1 MRAANFVGAFGP
13 HLMEG
18 KGKDLSAL
26 QAWAATESA
35 ELAARF
41 VSVVGAQTE
50 TLRAE
55 LQETLGWN
63 EALRAELQ
71 ETRERLEA
79 AELELAQASN
89 QFERTLDEL
98 RDEHA
103 STIREQALSCIT
115 LPLDELLTVFTALE
129 RSATMAE
136 ALTALFDGLVREFS
150 RVALFAVRAGRLEGV
165 QQAGFEFQ
173 HDISK
178 VVIPLSTDSLLGR
191 SVTSNR
197 IEAALSGVVKGPTGM
212 PFGGEPGC
220 AVALPIALGSNVV
233 AVMYADDSDRLE
245 FASTAPQALIK
256 FAELLLMHATLVL
269 FRISAEQR
277 ALRRD
282 PA

>member
-1 MRAANFVGAFGP
+1 MDSP
-13 HLMEG
+13 
-18 KGKDLSAL
+18 KKDLSAL
-26 QAWAATESA
+26 QAWAETESA

-41 VSVVGAQTE
+41 VGVVGAQTE
-50 TLRAE
+50 SMRTELLETRA
-55 LQETLGWN
+55 WN

-71 ETRERLEA
+71 EARERVET
-79 AELELAQASN
+79 AEVELSHRSA

-98 RDEHA
+98 RHEHA

-115 LPLDELLTVFTALE
+115 LPLDELLTVFNALE
-129 RSATMAE
+129 RSTTLAE

-165 QQAGFEFQ
+165 QQSGFEFEQ
-173 HDISK
+173 DISK

-191 SVTSNR
+191 AVSSSR
-197 IEAALSGVVKGPTGM
+197 IEGSLAGVGRVSTGM

-220 AVALPIALGSNVV
+220 AVALPISIQGVV
-233 AVMYADDSDRLE
+233 AAVIYADDSDRLE
-245 FASTAPQALIK
+245 FASTAPQALVK

-277 ALRRD
+277 VLRRD
-282 PA
+282 SA

>member
-1 MRAANFVGAFGP
+1 MDV
-13 HLMEG
+13 

-41 VSVVGAQTE
+41 VGVVGAQTE
-50 TLRAE
+50 SLRAE
-55 LQETLGWN
+55 LQDARAWN

-71 ETRERLEA
+71 EARERVEA
-79 AELELAQASN
+79 AELELSEASTH
-89 QFERTLDEL
+89 FERTLEEL

-115 LPLDELLTVFTALE
+115 LPLDELLTVFNALE
-129 RSATMAE
+129 RSTTMAE
-136 ALTALFDGLVREFS
+136 ALTALFDGLGREFS

-165 QQAGFEFQ
+165 QQTGFDFDQ
-173 HDISK
+173 DISK
-178 VVIPLSTDSLLGR
+178 VAIPMSSDSLLGR
-191 SVTSNR
+191 AVTSGR
-197 IEAALSGVVKGPTGM
+197 IEGALAGITSGATGI

-220 AVALPIALGSNVV
+220 AVALPVFIAGGVV

-245 FASTAPQALIK
+245 FASTAPQALVK
-256 FAELLLMHATLVL
+256 YAELLLMHATLVL

-277 ALRRD
+277 SLRRD
-282 PA
+282 LA

>member
-1 MRAANFVGAFGP
+1 MDW
-13 HLMEG
+13 

-35 ELAARF
+35 ELANRF
-41 VSVVGAQTE
+41 VGVVGAQTE
-50 TLRAE
+50 ALRAD
-55 LQETLGWN
+55 LQEAQIWN

-79 AELELAQASN
+79 TEVELAQTSN

-103 STIREQALSCIT
+103 NTIREQALSCIT
-115 LPLDELLTVFTALE
+115 LPLDELLTVFNALE

-178 VVIPLSTDSLLGR
+178 VVIPLSSDSLLGR

-220 AVALPIALGSNVV
+220 AVALPISLGGSVV

>member
-1 MRAANFVGAFGP
+1 MDHP
-13 HLMEG
+13 
-18 KGKDLSAL
+18 KKDLSAL

-41 VSVVGAQTE
+41 VGVVGAQTE
-50 TLRAE
+50 SLRSE
-55 LQETLGWN
+55 LQETRAWN

-71 ETRERLEA
+71 EAKERLDV
-79 AELELAQASN
+79 AEVETSQLSS

-98 RDEHA
+98 RQEHA
-103 STIREQALSCIT
+103 TTIREQALSCIT

-129 RSATMAE
+129 RATTLAE

-150 RVALFAVRAGRLEGV
+150 RVAMFAVRSGRLEGV
-165 QQAGFEFQ
+165 QQSGFDFE

-178 VVIPLSTDSLLGR
+178 VAIPLSTDSLMGR
-191 SVTSNR
+191 AVASTR
-197 IEAALSGVVKGPTGM
+197 IEGALAGVNSGGTGM

-220 AVALPIALGSNVV
+220 AVALPISIQGVV
-233 AVMYADDSDRLE
+233 AAVIYADDSDRLE
-245 FASTAPQALIK
+245 FASTAPQALVK

-277 ALRRD
+277 TLRRD
-282 PA
+282 LA

>member
-1 MRAANFVGAFGP
+1 
-13 HLMEG
+13 MEV

-41 VSVVGAQTE
+41 VNIVGAQTE

-55 LQETLGWN
+55 LQETQGWN

-165 QQAGFEFQ
+165 QQAGFEVE

-178 VVIPLSTDSLLGR
+178 VVVPLSTDSLLGR

-197 IEAALSGVVKGPTGM
+197 IEAALSGVVKGPTGV

-220 AVALPIALGSNVV
+220 AVALPIALGGSVV

-269 FRISAEQR
+269 FRVSTEHR

>member
-1 MRAANFVGAFGP
+1 
-13 HLMEG
+13 MEL
-18 KGKDLSAL
+18 KGRDLSAL

-41 VSVVGAQTE
+41 VGVVGVQT
-50 TLRAE
+50 
-55 LQETLGWN
+55 

-71 ETRERLEA
+71 EALAWNEALRAEVQETRERLEST
-79 AELELAQASN
+79 ELELSRTSAE
-89 QFERTLDEL
+89 FERTFEEL

-103 STIREQALSCIT
+103 NTIREQALSCIT
-115 LPLDELLTVFTALE
+115 LPLDELLTVFNALE
-129 RSATMAE
+129 RASTMAE

-165 QQAGFEFQ
+165 QQAGFDFDQ
-173 HDISK
+173 DISR
-178 VVIPLSTDSLLGR
+178 VVIPLSSESLLGR
-191 SVTSNR
+191 TVTSNR
-197 IEAALSGVVKGPTGM
+197 IEATISGVVKSPTGM

-220 AVALPIALGSNVV
+220 AVTLPIAIGGSVV

-269 FRISAEQR
+269 FRISAEHR
-277 ALRRD
+277 TLRRD
-282 PA
+282 LA

>member
-1 MRAANFVGAFGP
+1 
-13 HLMEG
+13 MEL

-41 VSVVGAQTE
+41 VGVVGAQTE

-55 LQETLGWN
+55 LQEAQVWN
-63 EALRAELQ
+63 EALRADLQ

-79 AELELAQASN
+79 AEVELSQASN
-89 QFERTLDEL
+89 HFERTLDEL

-103 STIREQALSCIT
+103 NAIREQALSCIT
-115 LPLDELLTVFTALE
+115 LPLDELLTVFTGLE
-129 RSATMAE
+129 RSGTMAE

-165 QQAGFEFQ
+165 QQTGFEFE

-178 VVIPLSTDSLLGR
+178 VVIPLSSDSLIGR

-220 AVALPIALGSNVV
+220 AVALPISLGSSVV
-233 AVMYADDSDRLE
+233 AVIYADDSDRLE

-277 ALRRD
+277 SLRRD